1 MHKFI
6 HLTNTKNLDLSIL
19 NKPYPQTLTENR
31 VLDFIE
37 STDKTA
43 ENRHRT
49 LDLTG
54 KNPKC
59 RKNPRFFGAIPGLG
73 TYRTREQ
80 EPLRPGGEAASAP
93 PPTMPAAA
101 PRPDPDARRW
111 SRRQSPLL
119 RRAVPSPPSPFYWIV
134 EVASRAA

>member
-6 HLTNTKNLDLSIL
+6 QLTNTKNFDLSIL
-19 NKPYPQTLTENR
+19 NKPYPQTLAENR
-31 VLDFIE
+31 VLDFID

-59 RKNPRFFGAIPGLG
+59 TKKPRFFGAIPGLG
-73 TYRTREQ
+73 PYHTWEQ

-93 PPTMPAAA
+93 TPMMPAAA
-101 PRPDPDARRW
+101 PCPNPDAR
-111 SRRQSPLL
+111 
-119 RRAVPSPPSPFYWIV
+119 
-134 EVASRAA
+134 